1 MGPESSGL
9 QRRISL
15 IKLDKSRE
23 EPKSSAA
30 GERKELMLKSKT
42 LESIFGRLVSLAMR
56 TRGNE
61 APAWGLRVSHV
72 PFHIR
77 GADAQAAFRELMA
90 AAPRV
95 IIDYGKLYD
104 DDFGFRPNELTPR
117 HSKCAREEDCDGPY

>member
-42 LESIFGRLVSLAMR
+42 LESICWPVSFLC
-56 TRGNE
+56 
-61 APAWGLRVSHV
+61 
-72 PFHIR
+72 
-77 GADAQAAFRELMA
+77 DAYLWE
-90 AAPRV
+90 
-95 IIDYGKLYD
+95 
-104 DDFGFRPNELTPR
+104 
-117 HSKCAREEDCDGPY
+117 

>member
-42 LESIFGRLVSLAMR
+42 S
-56 TRGNE
+56 
-61 APAWGLRVSHV
+61 RVDFWS
-72 PFHIR
+72 
-77 GADAQAAFRELMA
+77 
-90 AAPRV
+90 
-95 IIDYGKLYD
+95 
-104 DDFGFRPNELTPR
+104 FGFFGDAYSWE
-117 HSKCAREEDCDGPY
+117 